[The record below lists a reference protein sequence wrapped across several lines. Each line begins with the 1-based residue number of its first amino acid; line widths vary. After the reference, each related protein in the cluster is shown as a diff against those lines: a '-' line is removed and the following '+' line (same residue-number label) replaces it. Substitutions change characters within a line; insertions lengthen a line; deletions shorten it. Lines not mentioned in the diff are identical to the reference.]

1 MLKKII
7 FFSALFSGALLL
19 TGAEFEINS
28 GRLHFLFDT
37 SGGGIKSIKAGKQEY
52 NYPHK
57 KSFTERFF
65 ALQEG
70 EIRFERFTDLEFSLD
85 KFGFEN
91 RYDQRVILSA
101 GGISSFDWLRVTKNY
116 FFPKNKNYFTL
127 TYTLKNRDSK
137 PHSTAMWLQT
147 YLGPADESGA
157 RVKVLQPRKGKLV
170 ELTNPGNATANEW
183 SAQPGVAVSSVCG
196 KDDPAG
202 LMLTLPGS
210 VAAGY
215 YCWNG
220 NKNGKPMHS
229 FELMTREWNIAP
241 GKEVS
246 FTVRVDYDKDISK
259 KALALAKNPAYK
271 IPDST
276 PAPVAIPDKRNLKW
290 LQPKGGELPDPQ
302 RYVDIKLKRQFRD
315 SIRAVQ
321 IPAGEKIQRAAV
333 FPVRNGRI
341 DRDRPF
347 KSVLKTLPDGSKRLL
362 FEVPGFAP
370 KGYYY
375 TRIQDNFAYDVY
387 GGPRYKRPLGMVELK
402 CRVVLDSPVEAPRLN
417 AEIPNLIP
425 NGDLERPNAKGNFAA
440 ENFWHANELGRNVF
454 KWGKGLGKDG
464 SCGIKLYQGNPK
476 YHAAYGVW
484 VLVEPGIKYNLSA
497 DMTSENSDRKYI
509 VFSCNT
515 QDAAKKIIADPA
527 RRTIGYSKSSFPW
540 KRFTGYVVPS
550 AQAVYLSAS
559 FRLQQKSR
567 DNTLQVDNVVIA
579 PEDFQF
585 VPKLPLEAAREKA
598 ILSGYLPLANLEKI
612 SHELVTWHEKWFK
625 PMAEEMPELLY
636 ACSIIGSNED
646 ASRREIVELAQR
658 MDLKYTFIPLLPK
671 CLGFAGNGTLGV
683 NKANL
688 DKVMCE
694 YSIER
699 FRALKKAP
707 KAALIQGINFKR
719 QDTNGE
725 LAAEIAKLQKN
736 KCNIIFLNCES
747 IPQKLLGKRGT
758 NPAHWQ
764 IIPAFKSMKNF
775 SRYVRNFRNAVTF
788 SLSNPHYLSIH
799 NLPST
804 PAEYTNQSSPAY
816 ISRDFPFWEYRYLPL
831 MKAIIER
838 SGVKMPVKMLN
849 AGQSGKELQF
859 QLQSTGSF
867 KGTLEVVFKSMDR
880 HCDGK
885 SVKALSLAKGKQQIT
900 LPLPQLPGGTH
911 IAHIRILNSKGGVCD
926 AGAIKVTTPEIAAVK
941 VEFAKA
947 DRCYSFKAPVNFT
960 VKSAKFLNSDKLV
973 VRIEDS
979 EFREVFR
986 AEKKAAAELPFTL
999 KLHAPFTTL
1008 NRVIAELY
1016 RNGKLISR
1024 NMGEFSFSDRT
1035 LDPTDYHAGMW
1046 GGRPQLT
1053 PMLRNLG
1060 FDLFSGS
1067 SLRNNI
1073 ETGYMR
1079 NLITQGFFPLML
1091 NFGAVA
1097 VPRNASRTY
1106 RGDVATDP
1114 VRVPCYSDP
1123 VFTKKADDLIKQHAE
1138 TNQMRYY
1145 TCIYH
1150 HLGDEMFLGST
1161 VCFSEHCLKNFR
1173 AEMQKQYKTIADL
1186 NAVWGRNYKSFD
1198 EVTPVQ
1204 RKEVENSSNLA
1215 PWLDHKVFM
1224 SRVYAE
1230 RFIGARAKTIQKH
1243 VPGAKVGMS
1252 GTQIP
1257 GYGYDWWQLMKHIG
1271 CIAYYSGVQRTL
1283 VNDFGPAARLFG
1295 QWGGGYTS
1303 SHTLYEPYQRAPQW
1317 SNLFMGA
1324 NISWNWHGSAYN
1336 GDGSPTE
1343 NLKAYAD
1350 EFNLLKKGLAKLLL
1364 GAKSDNRQVAV
1375 LYSQASLFAAMA
1387 GGIGISEWQNTQT
1400 GWNALLR
1407 DLKINFRFISYE
1419 QLSDSKFD
1427 LSNFKVIVLPM
1438 VLAISDAERARLVK
1452 FAEKGGVVIA
1462 DVAPGRYDN
1471 HGKRIAVTVLD
1482 KLFPANAKAIDP
1494 KTVDLSKGTLQ
1505 GKFRIAEPAIAP
1517 CFEKRCGKGKGI
1529 LLNIMLNSYQAVTL
1543 GGVGGE
1549 TATAKSGSALYCD
1562 SMQKTL
1568 KELLS
1573 QAGIKPHAVVT
1584 DSKGNLVPSESVLK
1598 TDTCNN
1604 YFGLLRGSGTRAQA
1618 VRIDHKNAPVVTV
1631 KLPVSGVIYDV
1642 RTGKLLA
1649 KGNTFKVK
1657 APYGY
1662 GQLFAVLP
1670 QEVKAPFVKMASAV
1684 KAGNVVTLSVQAP
1697 GAQGASV
1704 YRVEVRD
1711 PAGKEMRIY
1720 AKNTRFETPAA
1731 KFAFQLPF
1739 NAACGKWQVTVIHVA
1754 SQQKTTIPLT
1764 VVK

>member
-1 MLKKII
+1 ML
-7 FFSALFSGALLL
+7 STLLLTVALLL
-19 TGAEFEINS
+19 SGTEFEINS
-28 GRLHFLFDT
+28 GRMHFVFDT
-37 SGGGIKSIKAGKQEY
+37 TGGGIKSLKVGKQEY
-52 NYPHK
+52 SLPGHA
-57 KSFTERFF
+57 SFTERFF
-65 ALQEG
+65 ALQG
-70 EIRFERFTDLEFSLD
+70 TNVRVERFAKLDFTVKKFS
-85 KFGFEN
+85 FEN
-91 RYDQRVILSA
+91 RNQQLILTA

-116 FFPKNKNYFTL
+116 FFPQNQNYFTV

-137 PHSTAMWLQT
+137 PHTTAMWLQT

-202 LMLTLPGS
+202 FMLSLPGS

-215 YCWNG
+215 YTWTG
-220 NKNGKPMHS
+220 NKGGKPIHS
-229 FELMTREWNIAP
+229 FELMTREWKIAP

-246 FTVRVDYDKDISK
+246 FTVRVDYDKNISA
-259 KALALAKNPAYK
+259 KALALAKNPVYK
-271 IPDST
+271 IPAST

-315 SIRAVQ
+315 SIRAVR

-375 TRIQDNFAYDVY
+375 TRIRDNFAYDVY

-402 CRVVLDSPVEAPRLN
+402 CRVVLDSPVEAPRLD
-417 AEIPNLIP
+417 ADAPNLVP
-425 NGDLERPNAKGNFAA
+425 NSGFEQPNAKGNFAA
-440 ENFWHANELGRNVF
+440 NNFWHSGTLERNVF
-454 KWGKGLGKDG
+454 KWGKGLGKNG

-484 VLVEPGIKYNLSA
+484 LLAEPGIKYNISA

-509 VFSCNT
+509 VFSTTT
-515 QDAAKKIIADPA
+515 QNAARKIIKDAT
-527 RRTIGYSKSSFPW
+527 RKNIGYSKSSFPW
-540 KRFTGYVVPS
+540 KRFSGFSVPS
-550 AQAVYLSAS
+550 ADAAYLVVSFKLQA
-559 FRLQQKSR
+559 KSR
-567 DNTLQVDNVVIA
+567 DNTLQIDNLSVA
-579 PEDFQF
+579 PDDFQF
-585 VPKLPLEAAREKA
+585 VPKPPLEAAREKA

-612 SHELVTWHEKWFK
+612 SHEYVTPHEKWFK
-625 PMAEEMPELLY
+625 PMAEKMPELLY

-658 MDLKYTFIPLLPK
+658 MDLKYDFIPLLPK
-671 CLGFAGNGTLGV
+671 CLGFAGNGNFGV
-683 NKANL
+683 NKADL
-688 DKVMCE
+688 DKVFSE

-699 FRALKKAP
+699 FRALKKTP
-707 KAALIQGINFKR
+707 VAALIQGINFKY
-719 QDTNGE
+719 QDANGA

-736 KCNIIFLNCES
+736 KCNVIFLNCEN
-747 IPQKLLGKRGT
+747 IPQKLLGKRAAV
-758 NPAHWQ
+758 PASWQ

-775 SRYVRNFRNAVTF
+775 SKHVRNHRNAVVF
-788 SLSNPHYLSIH
+788 SYGNSNYITIP

-804 PAEYTNQSSPAY
+804 PAEYTNQNSPALV
-816 ISRDFPFWEYRYLPL
+816 SRDFPFWEYRFLPL
-831 MKAIIER
+831 MKALMER
-838 SGVKMPVKMLN
+838 SGVRMPVKMLQVS
-849 AGQSGKELQF
+849 QSGRELRF
-859 QLQSTGSF
+859 QLQSAGSF

-885 SVKALSLAKGKQQIT
+885 SVKALTLARGKQQIS
-900 LPLPQLPGGTH
+900 LPLPHLPGGTH

-926 AGAIKVTTPEIAAVK
+926 AGAVKVTTPESVSVKIA
-941 VEFAKA
+941 FAQA
-947 DRCYSFKAPVNFT
+947 DRCYSFKALVSFT
-960 VKSAKFLNSDKLV
+960 IKSEKLLASDKVV
-973 VRIEDS
+973 VRIEDT

-986 AEKKAAAELPFTL
+986 KEYKGNATVPVAASLLP
-999 KLHAPFTTL
+999 PFTTL
-1008 NRVIAELY
+1008 NRVFAEIY
-1016 RNGKLISR
+1016 RSGKLISR
-1024 NMGEFSFSDRT
+1024 TMGEFSFADRT

-1046 GGRPQLT
+1046 GGRPVLAT
-1053 PMLRNLG
+1053 MLRNLG
-1060 FDLFSGS
+1060 FDLLSCS
-1067 SLRNNI
+1067 ALRNNI
-1073 ETGYMR
+1073 ATGHSR
-1079 NLITQGFFPLML
+1079 NMLNNGFFPLVL
-1091 NFGAVA
+1091 NFGSVG
-1097 VPRNASRTY
+1097 VPRGLSRTY

-1114 VRVPCYSDP
+1114 VRNPCYSDP
-1123 VFTKKADDLIKQHAE
+1123 VFRKKADDIIKQHVDI
-1138 TNQMRYY
+1138 NKMRYY
-1145 TCIYH
+1145 TYIYH
-1150 HLGDEMFLGST
+1150 QLGDEMFLGST

-1173 AEMQKQYKTIADL
+1173 AEMQKQYKTIANL

-1230 RFIGARAKTIQKH
+1230 RFIGARAEAIRKH
-1243 VPGAKVGMS
+1243 IPNAKVGMS

-1271 CIAYYSGVQRTL
+1271 CIAYYGGVQRAL
-1283 VNDFGPAARLFG
+1283 VNDFAPEARLTG

-1324 NISWNWHGSAYN
+1324 NTSWNWHGSAYN

-1350 EFNLLKKGLAKLLL
+1350 EFNLLKRGIGKLLL
-1364 GAKSDNRQVAV
+1364 GAKTDNRQVAV
-1375 LYSQASLFAAMA
+1375 LYSQPSLFAAMA

-1407 DLKINFRFISYE
+1407 DLKIDFRFISYE
-1419 QLSDSKFD
+1419 QLSNSKFALD
-1427 LSNFKVIVLPM
+1427 NFKVIVLPM
-1438 VLAISDAERARLVK
+1438 ALAISEAERARLVE
-1452 FAEKGGVVIA
+1452 FARKGGTVIA
-1462 DVAPGRYDN
+1462 DIAPGRYDN
-1471 HGKRIAVTVLD
+1471 HGKRISQTVMD
-1482 KLFPANAKAIDP
+1482 KLFPANAGAIDP
-1494 KTVDLSKGTLQ
+1494 QTAALSKNTLKGSFRVAE
-1505 GKFRIAEPAIAP
+1505 GKIAP
-1517 CFEKRCGKGKGI
+1517 LTVVKCGKGKGI
-1529 LLNIMLNSYQAVTL
+1529 LLNIMLNSYQAVAL

-1549 TATAKSGSALYCD
+1549 NATAKSGSALYCD
-1562 SMQKTL
+1562 SMQKTVKL
-1568 KELLS
+1568 LLS

-1598 TDTCNN
+1598 KDTCNT
-1604 YFGLLRGSGTRAQA
+1604 YFGLLRGNGTRVQA
-1618 VRIDHKNAPVVTV
+1618 VRIDHKNAPVVTIA
-1631 KLPVSGVIYDV
+1631 LPVSGVIYDV
-1642 RTGKLLA
+1642 RTGKILA
-1649 KGNTFKVK
+1649 KGNSFNVK
-1657 APYGY
+1657 APNGY

-1670 QEVKAPFVKMASAV
+1670 HEVKAPAVKMPSTV
-1684 KAGNVVTLSVQAP
+1684 KAGNMVTLSVKAQ
-1697 GAQGASV
+1697 GAQGATV
-1704 YRVEVRD
+1704 YRLELRD
-1711 PAGKEMRIY
+1711 PAGKVKRIY
-1720 AKNTRFETPAA
+1720 SKNTRFETPQGS
-1731 KFAFQLPF
+1731 FTFQIPF
-1739 NAACGKWQVTVIHVA
+1739 NAVGGKWQVTVIHVA
-1754 SQQKTTIPLT
+1754 SQQKTTMPLT

>member
-65 ALQEG
+65 ALQDG
-70 EIRFERFTDLEFSLD
+70 RIRFERFTDLEFSLD

-157 RVKVLQPRKGKLV
+157 RVKVLQPRNGKLI

-302 RYVDIKLKRQFRD
+302 RFVEIKLKRQYLP
-315 SIRAVQ
+315 SIRSVI
-321 IPAGEKIQRAAV
+321 IPAKEKFTSAAV
-333 FPVRNGRI
+333 FPVCNGRI

-347 KSVLKTLPDGSKRLL
+347 KSVVKNMPDGSKRLL
-362 FEVPGFAP
+362 FEVPGVAP
-370 KGYYY
+370 NGFYY
-375 TRIQDNFAYDVY
+375 TIVKDGFAFDNL
-387 GGPRYKRPLGMVELK
+387 GGPRYKRPLGKVDLT
-402 CRVVLDSPVEAPRLN
+402 CQVVLDGPAAAPVLN
-417 AEIPNLIP
+417 ADAPNMMY
-425 NGDLERPNAKGNFAA
+425 NGDLEKPDKKGKFADG
-440 ENFWHANELGRNVF
+440 NFWHSNALPRNVF
-454 KWGKGLGKDG
+454 TWEKGAGKNG
-464 SCGIKLYQGNPK
+464 S
-476 YHAAYGVW
+476 YGVKLKQNGTKFHSAFGAW
-484 VLVEPGIKYNLSA
+484 FFAEPGVKYTISA
-497 DMTSENSDRKYI
+497 DLTSENPDRRYTL
-509 VFSCNT
+509 FST
-515 QDAAKKIIADPA
+515 STLDAQKKVIMD
-527 RRTIGYSKSSFPW
+527 RNRKTIRVSRNSFPW
-540 KRFTGYVVPS
+540 VRATGFSVPS
-550 AQAVYLSAS
+550 EKARILQVNFSLQAQ
-559 FRLQQKSR
+559 SR
-567 DNTLQVDNVVIA
+567 DNTLQIDNIAVVA
-579 PEDFQF
+579 DDFQF
-585 VPKLPLEAAREKA
+585 SPKPPLESAREKA

-612 SHELVTWHEKWFK
+612 SHEFVTPHEKWYK
-625 PMAEEMPELLY
+625 PMAEKMPELLY
-636 ACSIIGSNED
+636 ACSILGSNED
-646 ASRREIVELAQR
+646 ASRRQIVELAQR
-658 MDLKYTFIPLLPK
+658 MDLQYTFIPLLTK
-671 CLGFAGNGTLGV
+671 CLGIVGNGSFGV
-683 NKANL
+683 NKADMDKIL
-688 DKVMCE
+688 DA

-699 FRALKKAP
+699 FRALKSVP
-707 KAALIQGINFKR
+707 KAALIQGINFKAH
-719 QDTNGE
+719 DANGA
-725 LAAEIAKLQKN
+725 LAAEIAKLQAKGT
-736 KCNIIFLNCES
+736 KIIFFNCQS
-747 IPQKLLGKRGT
+747 IPKKLLGKKTRI
-758 NPAHWQ
+758 PAHWKL
-764 IIPAFKSMKNF
+764 IPAFKPMTNLNRYINNF
-775 SRYVRNFRNAVTF
+775 QNNAEF
-788 SLSNPHYLSIH
+788 AYSSAHYLQIH
-799 NLPST
+799 NFPST
-804 PAEYTNQSSPAY
+804 PKEYTDHSTPAY
-816 ISRDFPFWEYRYLPL
+816 ISRDFPFWEYQYLPL
-831 MKAIIER
+831 MKALIER
-838 SGVKMPVKMLN
+838 SGVKMPAAMLN
-849 AGQSGKELQF
+849 VVQNGRDLVF
-859 QLQSTGSF
+859 DLQSAKAFQGS
-867 KGTLEVVFKSMDR
+867 LEVVFKSMDR
-880 HCDGK
+880 HCDAK
-885 SVKALSLAKGKQQIT
+885 VVKQVALKGGKQQIT
-900 LPLPQLPGGTH
+900 LPLPHLPGGIQ
-911 IAHIRILNSKGGVCD
+911 IAHCRLLNAKQAVCD
-926 AGAIKVTTPEIAAVK
+926 VGAIKITTPEIASVK
-941 VEFAKA
+941 VKFTAP
-947 DRCYSFKAPVNFT
+947 DRCYSYKKAVTFN
-960 VKSAKFLNSDKLV
+960 VESEKFLPADKLV
-973 VRIEDS
+973 VRVEDT
-979 EFREVFR
+979 EFREVYR
-986 AEKKAAAELPFTL
+986 SEKAASANHAFSINLT
-999 KLHAPFTTL
+999 APFTTL

-1016 RNGKLISR
+1016 RNGKLITR
-1024 NMGEFSFSDRT
+1024 TMGEFSFADRR

-1046 GGRPQLT
+1046 GGRLILT
-1053 PMLRNLG
+1053 PMLKNLG

-1067 SLRNNI
+1067 ALRNNVA
-1073 ETGYMR
+1073 TGYLR
-1079 NLITQGFFPLML
+1079 NLLNHGFFPLML
-1091 NFGAVA
+1091 NFGSVG
-1097 VPRNASRTY
+1097 VPRGLSRTY

-1114 VRVPCYSDP
+1114 VRNPCYSDP

-1161 VCFSEHCLKNFR
+1161 VCYSVHCLKNFR
-1173 AEMQKQYKTIADL
+1173 AEMQKQYKTIANL

-1283 VNDFGPAARLFG
+1283 VNDFGPADRLFG

-1400 GWNALLR
+1400 GWDALLR

-1438 VLAISDAERARLVK
+1438 VLAISDAERARLIK

-1471 HGKRIAVTVLD
+1471 HGKRIAGTVLD

-1649 KGNTFKVK
+1649 RGNTFKVK

-1670 QEVKAPFVKMASAV
+1670 QEVKAPVVKMASAV